1 MQDSGLSNADCH
13 RGATI
18 MGDIP
23 ENEKKWDNLARAQG
37 YKCEAC
43 GQLIPFGER
52 EVYFERKLC
61 GRCAATV
68 DKKD

>member
-1 MQDSGLSNADCH
+1 
-13 RGATI
+13 

-23 ENEKKWDNLARAQG
+23 ENEQKWNNLARAQG

-52 EVYFERKLC
+52 QVYYERKLC

-68 DKKD
+68 DKND

>member
-1 MQDSGLSNADCH
+1 
-13 RGATI
+13 

-23 ENEKKWDNLARAQG
+23 ENEQAWQKLARAKG

-43 GQLIPFGER
+43 GELIPFSER
-52 EVYFERKLC
+52 QVFFERKLC
-61 GRCAATV
+61 GRCAASL